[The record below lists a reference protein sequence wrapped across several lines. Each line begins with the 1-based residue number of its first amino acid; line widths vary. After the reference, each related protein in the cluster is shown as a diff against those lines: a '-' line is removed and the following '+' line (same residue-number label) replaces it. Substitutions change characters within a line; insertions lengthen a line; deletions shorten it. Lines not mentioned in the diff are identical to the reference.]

1 MWYSSLQKV
10 WIQVKSEKSWP
21 DLPQKRVSAK
31 IPKHCITCYMIWQ
44 KKSMIVRNATFYHG
58 NMILLRT
65 PPPPPAFCKNYLC
78 TKRTKLLYI
87 QKWMTIILWPFHVCL
102 RMCVQAD
109 YRLDCTRKT
118 CLWTLFQACLFF
130 YLNWELCFYAN
141 LCMYV
146 HYMHLWMYV

>member
-1 MWYSSLQKV
+1 
-10 WIQVKSEKSWP
+10 
-21 DLPQKRVSAK
+21 
-31 IPKHCITCYMIWQ
+31 
-44 KKSMIVRNATFYHG
+44 MIVRNATFYHG

-109 YRLDCTRKT
+109 YRLDFVPEKHVFELFFKHVYFFIWTESFVFMRIYVCTLYALVNVRVNEFT
-118 CLWTLFQACLFF
+118 FHMSFLFWYDCCLWGNVL
-130 YLNWELCFYAN
+130 
-141 LCMYV
+141 
-146 HYMHLWMYV
+146 